1 VKEELKNIETIIDES
16 NKTVEKVDEMIKK
29 QEKVSETKIDE
40 QSKEI

>member
-1 VKEELKNIETIIDES
+1 MKEELKNIETIIDES